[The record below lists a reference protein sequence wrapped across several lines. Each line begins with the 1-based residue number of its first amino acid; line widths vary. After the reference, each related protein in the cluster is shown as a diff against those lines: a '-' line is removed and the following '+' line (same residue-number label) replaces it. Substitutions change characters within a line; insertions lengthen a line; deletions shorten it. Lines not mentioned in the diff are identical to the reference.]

1 MLEAEMF
8 GGIAVLD
15 VNIDCEI
22 QMKHRFLKLPYLIV
36 DISLDL
42 FYHFQLLLRKETGVC
57 KTALRTWACK
67 SGHSDY
73 GVVQRN
79 TLWGRS

>member
-1 MLEAEMF
+1 MLEAQMF

-22 QMKHRFLKLPYLIV
+22 QMKHRFLNPPYLIV

-42 FYHFQLLLRKETGVC
+42 FYHFQLVLRKETGVC
-57 KTALRTWACK
+57 KTALRTQACK
-67 SGHSDY
+67 SGPS
-73 GVVQRN
+73 N
-79 TLWGRS
+79 